1 MLLVY
6 KKNDI
11 SVNQIS
17 NMTFV
22 ISAVGYGDLLKF
34 KLVADGKFM
43 ESNRVKENNKYMEA
57 LVKCVEAR
65 IRIRI
70 RGNSNQQL

>member
-22 ISAVGYGDLLKF
+22 ISAVGFGELLKF
-34 KLVADGKFM
+34 KLPSDGKFM
-43 ESNRVKENNKYMEA
+43 ENNRVKENNKYMEA

-65 IRIRI
+65 IRIR
-70 RGNSNQQL
+70 GNSNQQL